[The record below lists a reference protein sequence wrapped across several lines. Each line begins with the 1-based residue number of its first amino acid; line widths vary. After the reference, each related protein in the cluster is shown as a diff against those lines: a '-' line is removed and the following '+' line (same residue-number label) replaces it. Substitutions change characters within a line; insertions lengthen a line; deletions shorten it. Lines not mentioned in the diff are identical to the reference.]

1 MSRPARN
8 LRANAQS
15 TNAQS
20 ANAQS
25 SWADDQQQ
33 DKVDMAALEQF
44 LGYPLRRA
52 QLVAFQEYAR
62 AVGPHAIPPA
72 QFSVLTVAAANPGI
86 SQITLAGALAI
97 EPSRMVALLDALER
111 RGFATRAPSKTDRR
125 SHGISLTRKG
135 LAALA
140 PLTVAAEESNRR
152 VTARLSAKERETL
165 AALLRRL
172 Y

>member
-8 LRANAQS
+8 FRANAQS
-15 TNAQS
+15 TAQS
-20 ANAQS
+20 ANTQS
-25 SWADDQQQ
+25 GWADDQQQ
-33 DKVDMAALEQF
+33 DQVDMAALEQF

-62 AVGPHAIPPA
+62 AVGPQGIPPA

-97 EPSRMVALLDALER
+97 EPSRMVALLDALEQ

-140 PLTVAAEESNRR
+140 QLTVAAEESNRR
-152 VTARLSAKERETL
+152 VTARLSAKERDTL

>member
-20 ANAQS
+20 

-33 DKVDMAALEQF
+33 DQVDMAALEQF

-62 AVGPHAIPPA
+62 AVGPQGIPPA

-125 SHGISLTRKG
+125 SHGISLTKKG

-140 PLTVAAEESNRR
+140 QLTVAAEESNRR

-165 AALLRRL
+165 ATLLQRL

>member
-8 LRANAQS
+8 LRANAPP
-15 TNAQS
+15 

-33 DKVDMAALEQF
+33 DQVDMAALEHF

-62 AVGPHAIPPA
+62 AVGPQGIPPA

-125 SHGISLTRKG
+125 SHGISLTKKG

-140 PLTVAAEESNRR
+140 QLTVAAEESNRR

-165 AALLRRL
+165 AALLRKL